1 MVQRETDQRDVT
13 VKSYLPAAAL
23 FLFLFVIE
31 PSRSDKSPKLAAD
44 RTRCTLAS
52 E

>member
-13 VKSYLPAAAL
+13 VKSYLPAAA
-23 FLFLFVIE
+23 LFLFVIE

>member
-13 VKSYLPAAAL
+13 VKNYLPAAA
-23 FLFLFVIE
+23 LFLFVIE
-31 PSRSDKSPKLAAD
+31 PSRSGDLPKLAAD
-44 RTRCTLAS
+44 RTHCKLAS